1 MYQQLPSVKKDSR
14 RPNVKGLLG
23 EIFNENSQYGRS
35 TTVGSTL
42 KPPTAHDDLLVGS
55 VFS

>member
-42 KPPTAHDDLLVGS
+42 
-55 VFS
+55 